1 MYCRINLALTNYKE
15 IPYTLLDES
24 AFDSVVRI
32 YKQYTQLKGFD
43 SVLPLFYEEI
53 SSPITEVLGY
63 YDDSHALQA
72 FSLVYKYPSQKS
84 CLADQFAWTYHD
96 PKAKLGYRSIRSECA
111 RYKRLGFEYL
121 YLGETALYKQQLKGF
136 ELI

>member
-1 MYCRINLALTNYKE
+1 MYCRINLAQTNYKE

-32 YKQYTQLKGFD
+32 YKSYAQLKGFE

-63 YDDSHALQA
+63 YDRNNTLQA
-72 FSLVYKYPSQKS
+72 FSLIYRFLSQKS
-84 CLADQFAWTYHD
+84 CVAEQFAWTYHD
-96 PKAKLGYRSIRSECA
+96 PKTKLGYRSIRSECA
-111 RYKRLGFEYL
+111 RYKRLGFKYL
-121 YLGETALYKQQLKGF
+121 YLGETAPYKEQLKGF